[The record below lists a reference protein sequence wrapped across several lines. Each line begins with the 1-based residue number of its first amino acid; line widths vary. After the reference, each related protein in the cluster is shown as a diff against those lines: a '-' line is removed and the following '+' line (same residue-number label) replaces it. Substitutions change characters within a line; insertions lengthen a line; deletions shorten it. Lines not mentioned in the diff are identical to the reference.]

1 MIVLV
6 LVRYSRRVAS
16 RRVVVVVQPRP
27 SDYTTEGTFT
37 VEVCERPPRS
47 PPSSTLS
54 SLRVWS
60 SSSRLRP
67 RRRHLRPVRRPALG
81 RDEHFSVVLHLPPH
95 RVVRGD
101 LASPARLF
109 AQRTPRL
116 DRERSLQTLLAKV
129 MPATRPHRAVEQ
141 RHAYRARE
149 VLPERRHRGR
159 ERRRGRRG
167 RCHGRP
173 TRASRSVAVVVL
185 AVGIFVFSPTTTTRR
200 RRPADRD
207 VKYARRPS
215 PRSLARPHAW
225 TGHHPAR
232 NRLPNH
238 SP

>member
-1 MIVLV
+1 MKFANALRDIRL
-6 LVRYSRRVAS
+6 RR
-16 RRVVVVVQPRP
+16 
-27 SDYTTEGTFT
+27 
-37 VEVCERPPRS
+37 RS
-47 PPSSTLS
+47 PLS
-54 SLRVWS
+54 ASWS

-81 RDEHFSVVLHLPPH
+81 RDEHFSVVLHQPPH

-159 ERRRGRRG
+159 ERRRAAARAVPWSPDARVAFCRRRRLG
-167 RCHGRP
+167 
-173 TRASRSVAVVVL
+173 VL
-185 AVGIFVFSPTTTTRR
+185 AFSYFPRLRATRR

-232 NRLPNH
+232 T
-238 SP
+238 SS